1 MSKEQIKLQKKVSIA
16 KVFGKVNSATIA
28 KTGGNEIHVLRILGS
43 ANGIKTGVSDYG
55 DWKALSGQ
63 FRATNPETGE
73 QFDAATAFLPD
84 VALDMIAASLEG
96 GATAVDFAF
105 DIFAV
110 LDESSSVGY
119 TYRATPLLQAA
130 EDSPINRIAA
140 KLQAL
145 LPAPHHGKGRKE
157 GR

>member
-1 MSKEQIKLQKKVSIA
+1 MDQQIKLQKKVSVA
-16 KVFGKVNSATIA
+16 KVFGKVNAAIIA
-28 KTGGNEIHVLRILGS
+28 KTGGNEIHVMRILGS
-43 ANGIKTGVSDYG
+43 ASGVKSGVSDYG

-73 QFDAATAFLPD
+73 QTDAATAFLPD
-84 VALDMIAASLEG
+84 VALDMITGALDG

-110 LDESSSVGY
+110 LDDSSSVGY
-119 TYRATPLLQAA
+119 TYRASPLLQAA

-140 KLQAL
+140 KLQAM
-145 LPAPHHGKGRKE
+145 LPAPKTDEKKGGKK
-157 GR
+157 

>member
-1 MSKEQIKLQKKVSIA
+1 M
-16 KVFGKVNSATIA
+16 
-28 KTGGNEIHVLRILGS
+28 
-43 ANGIKTGVSDYG
+43 SDYG
-55 DWKALSGQ
+55 DWKALTGQ

-73 QFDAATAFLPD
+73 QTDAATAFMPD
-84 VALDMIAASLEG
+84 VALDMIVASLAA

-119 TYRATPLLQAA
+119 TYRASPLLQAA

-140 KLQAL
+140 KLQAM
-145 LPAPHHGKGRKE
+145 LPAPKADEKKGRKK
-157 GR
+157 